1 MEIEVYLTFVLT
13 TTVLIL
19 LPGPSVMLT
28 VAHSLSFGVRAA
40 LMTVA
45 GTTLAIV
52 LQLLITALGMT
63 SVLLVVAEWFDV
75 LRWGGV
81 LYLIYLGIGQ
91 WRAGG
96 EAAKG
101 DALAEVSPRSLF
113 WHGFVVSA
121 TNPKSLFFYVAFFPQ
136 FIDAGADLAFQLSVL
151 CLTFLVIAAV
161 LTAGY
166 AILAGQVRGWFQG
179 SRECLRNRLAGT
191 LLIGAGIGLALVR
204 RS

>member
-1 MEIEVYLTFVLT
+1 MDIDVYLAFVVA

-19 LPGPSVMLT
+19 LPGPSIMLT
-28 VAHSLSFGVRAA
+28 VAHSLSFGVGPA

-52 LQLLITALGMT
+52 PQLLVTALGMT
-63 SVLLVVAEWFDV
+63 SVMLVLAEWFDV

-81 LYLIYLGIGQ
+81 AYLVYLGIGQ

-96 EAAKG
+96 DAAPMGTVAEA
-101 DALAEVSPRSLF
+101 SPSALF

-121 TNPKSLFFYVAFFPQ
+121 ANPKSLFFYVAFFPQ
-136 FIDAGADLAFQLSVL
+136 FIDAGAAPAFQLTVL

-161 LTAGY
+161 LTAAY
-166 AILAGQVRGWFQG
+166 AVLAGQVRGWFQG
-179 SRECLRNRLAGT
+179 ARARLRNRVAGT
-191 LLIGAGIGLALVR
+191 LMIGAGVALAVIR
-204 RS
+204 RG

>member
-1 MEIEVYLTFVLT
+1 MDTDVYLAFVVA

-19 LPGPSVMLT
+19 LPGPSIMLT
-28 VAHSLSFGVRAA
+28 VAHSLSFGVRPA

-52 LQLLITALGMT
+52 PQLLITALGMT
-63 SVLLVVAEWFDV
+63 SVLLVLAEWFDV

-81 LYLIYLGIGQ
+81 LYLVYLGVGQ
-91 WRAGG
+91 WRAGSH
-96 EAAKG
+96 AANG
-101 DALAEVSPRSLF
+101 GAAPEVAPRSLF

-136 FIDAGADLAFQLSVL
+136 FIDPDAALAFQLIVL

-161 LTAGY
+161 LTAAY
-166 AILAGQVRGWFQG
+166 ALLAGQVRGWLQG
-179 SRECLRNRLAGT
+179 SPARLRNRLAGT